1 MNGAN
6 RSRKDGVK
14 MKFIVNENC
23 IGCGLCVGTCP
34 EIFSMTDNGVAI
46 ASPLEV
52 HAELEESATDA
63 MNGCPV
69 QAIEQE

>member
-1 MNGAN
+1 
-6 RSRKDGVK
+6 
-14 MKFIVNENC
+14 MKFNVNENC

-34 EIFSMTDNGVAI
+34 EIFSMTDDGVAV
-46 ASPLEV
+46 ASSHEV
-52 HAELEESATDA
+52 DAELEDSATDA

>member
-1 MNGAN
+1 
-6 RSRKDGVK
+6 

-46 ASPLEV
+46 ASPL
-52 HAELEESATDA
+52 DA